1 MPSFHYIPKQIS
13 EVSPKDSR
21 VSITGNV
28 VNAGENSFV
37 LDDGT
42 GKIEVISDI
51 PVGRNKLVRVFC
63 SVVEEKLKADIVQDV
78 EGLDSN
84 LFKKVK
90 ELYNSSG
97 V

>member
-1 MPSFHYIPKQIS
+1 MSTYHYVPKKIS

-21 VSITGNV
+21 VSIIGNV
-28 VNAGENSFV
+28 VAVGENSFV
-37 LDDGT
+37 MDDGT
-42 GKIEVISDI
+42 GKIEIFCDTQVE
-51 PVGRNKLVRVFC
+51 RTKLVRVFC
-63 SVVEEKLKADIVQDV
+63 SVAEEKLKADIVQNV
-78 EGLDSN
+78 EGLDVN

>member
-1 MPSFHYIPKQIS
+1 MSTYHYVPKQVS
-13 EVSPKDSR
+13 EVTPTDSK
-21 VSITGNV
+21 VTIMGNV
-28 VNAGENSFV
+28 VAVGENSFV

-42 GKIEVISDI
+42 GKIEILSDTQ
-51 PVGRNKLVRVFC
+51 VERTKLVRVFC
-63 SVVEEKLKADIVQDV
+63 SVVEEKLKSDIVQDV
-78 EGLDSN
+78 EGLDVN